1 MLFSLICFEGDLSSH
16 YSANELCLV
25 ALTLYLVWSSESP
38 TSGVFILK
46 ATIWNCFLLIRI
58 AWLCRSLCFKSV
70 HDICF
75 TKFVVSILFRLFSL
89 NMCKAQD
96 LSTLPSL
103 HPYMHKVDMH
113 SRTTWIASINQ
124 WYPQAE
130 WWNFYRIF
138 IHAKKRWKQMCQH

>member
-89 NMCKAQD
+89 NMCKDQD
-96 LSTLPSL
+96 LSTLQCL
-103 HPYMHKVDMH
+103 HPFVTPLDI
-113 SRTTWIASINQ
+113 RLL
-124 WYPQAE
+124 YPKIRVFE
-130 WWNFYRIF
+130 ESPFPSSFYCYLLLTKDQNLLILL
-138 IHAKKRWKQMCQH
+138 